1 MSTTRDIADLGATTA
16 RRLRSLIVPATAAA
30 MLFVVLVPMHPGV
43 MDVLLAANIAL
54 AGVIF
59 LTTIFIATPLEFSV
73 FPSLL
78 LGATLFRLVLNI
90 ATTRL
95 ILTAGDGRTFEQA
108 HLAAG
113 QVIWSFSDFVAAGSL
128 AVGVIL
134 FCILSVIQ
142 FVVITKGATRISE
155 VAARF
160 VLDAMPGKQMAIDAD
175 FAAGLMNEA
184 EARQRREKIS
194 AEADFYG
201 AMDGAS
207 KFLRGD
213 AIAAVLITLVNIFG
227 GLYVGLVQYGW
238 AWDKTVGLF
247 TRLTIGDGLTSQIPA
262 LLVSVSAALMVTR
275 STARMHLGDQIL
287 RQLTARPAALV
298 VTAVFLVVLTLTS
311 LPTVPLMV
319 LAAGCLASAWFITR
333 SRKQTARESATAETS
348 PAAPATGTPLRE
360 IEKALAVHPLQVEL
374 GYALIRLIDEAQGGD
389 LVKRIDALRHRI
401 ASDLGLVMPA
411 VRITDDMHLGSH
423 DYRISLRGSRAAQGR
438 LQPGRLL
445 VTGEAE
451 TLAMMRG
458 LPTQRPYDQA
468 EGLWISNNQRGLA
481 DQLGLRTEDA
491 ADVLISH
498 LGQTVRLRAPDL
510 LTRQA
515 VADRIEALRPSAQN
529 LVAGVMEKLPTGR
542 IQRVLQRLLKDGHSI
557 RDLEAILESLCEAAE
572 STDSLDEQ
580 VQDVRLAVFGVSEG
594 QPEDNVYVSTLF

>member
-1 MSTTRDIADLGATTA
+1 MSTTRDLAAPLATTA
-16 RRLRSLIVPATAAA
+16 QRLRSLIVPATAAA
-30 MLFVVLVPMHPGV
+30 MLFVVLVPMHPVV

-78 LGATLFRLVLNI
+78 LGATLLRLVLNI

-113 QVIWSFSDFVAAGSL
+113 QVIWSFSEFVAAGSL

-175 FAAGLMNEA
+175 LSAGLIQQT

-238 AWDKTVGLF
+238 AWDRTVGLF

-275 STARMHLGDQIL
+275 STARMHLGDQVL
-287 RQLTARPAALV
+287 KQLSSRPAALV
-298 VTAVFLVVLTLTS
+298 VTAVFLAVLTLTS
-311 LPTVPLMV
+311 LPTLPLLV
-319 LAAGCLASAWFITR
+319 LSAGCLGAAWFIHHKR
-333 SRKQTARESATAETS
+333 STACTAATTAGDAETNPS
-348 PAAPATGTPLRE
+348 TPTSSKD
-360 IEKALAVHPLQVEL
+360 IQKALAVHPLQVEI
-374 GYALIRLIDEAQGGD
+374 GYALVRLVDESQGGD
-389 LVKRIDALRHRI
+389 LVTRIDALRHRI

-423 DYRISLRGSRAAQGR
+423 NYRISLRGSVAAGGR
-438 LQPGRLL
+438 LQPGKLL
-445 VTGEAE
+445 VTGEAD
-451 TLAMMRG
+451 TLSMMRG
-458 LPTQRPYDQA
+458 LPTTRPYDNA
-468 EGLWISNNQRGLA
+468 EGVWISTNQKGLA
-481 DQLGLRTEDA
+481 DQLGLRSEEA

-498 LGQTVRLRAPDL
+498 LQQVVRLRAADL

-515 VADRIEALRPSAQN
+515 VADRIEALKPAAQN
-529 LVAGVMEKLPTGR
+529 LVAGVVEKVPMGR
-542 IQRVLQRLLKDGHSI
+542 IQRVLQRLLKEGFSI
-557 RDLEAILESLCEAAE
+557 RDLESILESLCEAAE
-572 STDSLDEQ
+572 STDNLNEQ
-580 VQDVRLAVFGVSEG
+580 VQAVREDVFGATE
-594 QPEDNVYVSTLF
+594 EMEKEEFTASTLF

>member
-30 MLFVVLVPMHPGV
+30 MLFVVLVPMPPAV

-113 QVIWSFSDFVAAGSL
+113 QVIWSFSEFVAAGSL

-238 AWDKTVGLF
+238 AWDRTVGLF

-319 LAAGCLASAWFITR
+319 LAAGCLAGAWFVTR
-333 SRKQTARESATAETS
+333 SHKTRESAAAEAS

-423 DYRISLRGSRAAQGR
+423 DYRISLRGSPAAQGR
-438 LQPGRLL
+438 LQPGKLL
-445 VTGEAE
+445 VTGEDD

-458 LPTQRPYDQA
+458 APTRRPYDQA
-468 EGLWISNNQRGLA
+468 EGLWISTNQRGLA

-542 IQRVLQRLLKDGHSI
+542 IQRVLQRLLKEGVSI

-580 VQDVRLAVFGVSEG
+580 VQSVRVAVFGVAEG
-594 QPEDNVYVSTLF
+594 KPEDNVYVSTLF

>member
-1 MSTTRDIADLGATTA
+1 
-16 RRLRSLIVPATAAA
+16 
-30 MLFVVLVPMHPGV
+30 MLFVVLVPMTPPV

-78 LGATLFRLVLNI
+78 LGATLLRLVLNI

-113 QVIWSFSDFVAAGSL
+113 HVIWSFSEFVAAGSL

-175 FAAGLMNEA
+175 LAAGLINEA
-184 EARQRREKIS
+184 DARQRREKIS

-238 AWDKTVGLF
+238 AWDRTVGLF

-262 LLVSVSAALMVTR
+262 LLISVSAALMVTR
-275 STARMHLGDQIL
+275 STARMHLGDQVL
-287 RQLTARPAALV
+287 KQLTSKPAALV

-311 LPTVPLMV
+311 LPTLPLLT
-319 LAAGCLASAWFITR
+319 LAIGCLAAAWFIHKKR
-333 SRKQTARESATAETS
+333 SAACSATTTSGEAE
-348 PAAPATGTPLRE
+348 AAASTGTTSKDLQ
-360 IEKALAVHPLQVEL
+360 KALAVHPLQVEI
-374 GYALIRLIDEAQGGD
+374 GYALVRLVDEPQGGD
-389 LVKRIDALRHRI
+389 LVTRIDALRHRI

-423 DYRISLRGSRAAQGR
+423 DYRISLRGSMAASGR
-438 LQPGRLL
+438 LQPGKLI
-445 VTGEAE
+445 VTGEAD
-451 TLAMMRG
+451 TLSMMRG
-458 LPTQRPYDQA
+458 LPTRRPYDEV
-468 EGLWISNNQRGLA
+468 EGLWISTNQKGLA
-481 DQLGLRTEDA
+481 NQLGLRTEEA

-498 LGQTVRLRAPDL
+498 LGQIVRQRAAEL

-515 VADRIEALRPSAQN
+515 VADRIEALRPAAQN
-529 LVAGVMEKLPTGR
+529 LVASVVEKVPTGR
-542 IQRVLQRLLKDGHSI
+542 IQRVLQQLLKEGFSI
-557 RDLEAILESLCEAAE
+557 RDLESILESLCDAAE
-572 STDSLDEQ
+572 STDNLNEQ
-580 VQDVRLAVFGVSEG
+580 VQAVREDVFEVSDKTANEELAA
-594 QPEDNVYVSTLF
+594 STLF